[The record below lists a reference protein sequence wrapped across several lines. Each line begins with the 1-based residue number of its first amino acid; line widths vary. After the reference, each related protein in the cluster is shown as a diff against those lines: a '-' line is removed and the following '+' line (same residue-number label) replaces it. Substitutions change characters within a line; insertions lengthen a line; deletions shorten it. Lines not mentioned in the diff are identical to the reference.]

1 MTQGEI
7 IEKDFIL
14 LDFNGLRSDIPVDEL
29 AFVEFL
35 QSENNFTEV
44 IESDGK
50 GEDIIGLGDLCFE
63 EVSRSIVGDD
73 IVSALFVEL
82 LDNTE
87 NFGWDD
93 FFDDFEVVLIN
104 IGEVVE
110 LVEQELLIVFASF
123 VDKPVVAKGVNTVV
137 LFVLLNHNDIM

>member
-1 MTQGEI
+1 MTEGEI

-87 NFGWDD
+87 NFG
-93 FFDDFEVVLIN
+93 
-104 IGEVVE
+104 
-110 LVEQELLIVFASF
+110 
-123 VDKPVVAKGVNTVV
+123 
-137 LFVLLNHNDIM
+137 